1 MTRFDPIQYFDQG
14 GTSIGQMQE
23 SADGD
28 YVRAEDARQIYD
40 PLAALV
46 ARFDELSENDHHAIG
61 RDLIAAARTAIERA
75 TAK

>member
-1 MTRFDPIQYFDQG
+1 MKLFDPIQYSDQG

-28 YVRAEDARQIYD
+28 YVLAEDARQIHAA
-40 PLAALV
+40 LAALV

-61 RDLIAAARTAIERA
+61 RDLIAAARAAIA
-75 TAK
+75 CAK